1 MSGIFKIFWTSSYWI
16 YENISNLILVQERCW
31 ISIDRRTERGRKQ
44 NIVAGFVT
52 RVRRS
57 EAGNLRQ
64 IAVNQRQECL
74 IESFDRSVKGL
85 AGDVIGSVAN
95 QDRRGEGW
103 DMIQPIEHPAKNT
116 RPRWSICYWSF
127 SLGSQLLWRPCIL
140 NWRKG
145 RRSKHDQKNGKGFWR
160 YYLLIKCSNGL
171 WVEWFLH
178 SSIISRNRSSK
189 FSSLFLYFQFLE
201 IFFIGSVYRRKISL
215 SLLMYLYV

>member
-1 MSGIFKIFWTSSYWI
+1 MQG
-16 YENISNLILVQERCW
+16 RCW

-140 NWRKG
+140 KEGTKG
-145 RRSKHDQKNGKGFWR
+145 GPNM
-160 YYLLIKCSNGL
+160 IKRMEKVSGDII
-171 WVEWFLH
+171 FL
-178 SSIISRNRSSK
+178 SSAVM
-189 FSSLFLYFQFLE
+189 
-201 IFFIGSVYRRKISL
+201 GCG
-215 SLLMYLYV
+215 

>member
-1 MSGIFKIFWTSSYWI
+1 MQGK
-16 YENISNLILVQERCW
+16 CW

-116 RPRWSICYWSF
+116 RPRSATDHSLSVHNF
-127 SLGSQLLWRPCIL
+127 SDVRAFWIE
-140 NWRKG
+140 G
-145 RRSKHDQKNGKGFWR
+145 RDEGWSKHDQKNGKGFWR

-171 WVEWFLH
+171 WV
-178 SSIISRNRSSK
+178 K
-189 FSSLFLYFQFLE
+189 
-201 IFFIGSVYRRKISL
+201 
-215 SLLMYLYV
+215 